1 MSCLTLSSICIIM
14 LCSYMKCVFWPN
26 SPETFLALGN
36 ESSQNQ
42 RAHEHLNPPECEIIM
57 ASWCHFS
64 GESSEQMAKIWE
76 LNLVYTAPLRT
87 TKKLVW
93 FGFKRISKQ
102 RGFSKISAVSE
113 QQHSSVHTGSL
124 DFELGADSRI
134 KDGLTTA
141 ETLWRNQD
149 EKNVRKCVPVYP
161 FKPIPC
167 S

>member
-1 MSCLTLSSICIIM
+1 MVHFVFKHSVVCNELPNIKQHMHYYAVLIHEVCFLTKQPRNLSCS
-14 LCSYMKCVFWPN
+14 W
-26 SPETFLALGN
+26 N

-102 RGFSKISAVSE
+102 RGFSKISALSE
-113 QQHSSVHTGSL
+113 QQHSSVHTRSL

-141 ETLWRNQD
+141 ETLWRN
-149 EKNVRKCVPVYP
+149 
-161 FKPIPC
+161 
-167 S
+167 